1 MHAAHSHEADK
12 SIKNTGLTHYPTL
25 EQEKF
30 IAQGY
35 NANI

>member
-1 MHAAHSHEADK
+1 MHATHSHEARK
-12 SIKNTGLTHYPTL
+12 SIKNTGLIYYPSL